1 MSKSSE
7 ILRREKME
15 TTVVDLIELFHATKQ
30 TESKAVKTLTWCRSM
45 LLTYA
50 AFLGEGARIR
60 DLNINTARAFVA
72 HLQAKKTRY
81 EGHPISPT
89 LKGGLSIHTIHGY
102 VRTIKVFG
110 TWLAEEEFVPSDPFA
125 KLKRPKLPQTMIEV
139 LTEAEIKKLLESI
152 NHNCFMGA
160 RLHTIVL
167 VLLDTGIRA
176 DELLT
181 LTVANTDLQSNQ
193 LKVMGK
199 GKKERVVPF
208 GITTKKALLRYITT
222 WKPSGTNLVFTGM
235 DGEGLTYTALAH
247 LIKRLGEKN
256 GVPRLRAHLLRH
268 TFAVSYLTNGGD
280 LMTLRLLLG
289 HTTISTTQLYLHLAG
304 KHLEVSHSKFSP
316 VDRLNVKSRTKG

>member
-1 MSKSSE
+1 MRPATLYDIGDRGFKRQAGVGQ
-7 ILRREKME
+7 RRRI
-15 TTVVDLIELFHATKQ
+15 V
-30 TESKAVKTLTWCRSM
+30 
-45 LLTYA
+45 A
-50 AFLGEGARIR
+50 AF
-60 DLNINTARAFVA
+60 
-72 HLQAKKTRY
+72 
-81 EGHPISPT
+81 
-89 LKGGLSIHTIHGY
+89 
-102 VRTIKVFG
+102 
-110 TWLAEEEFVPSDPFA
+110 W
-125 KLKRPKLPQTMIEV
+125 
-139 LTEAEIKKLLESI
+139 EI
-152 NHNCFMGA
+152 
-160 RLHTIVL
+160 
-167 VLLDTGIRA
+167 
-176 DELLT
+176 
-181 LTVANTDLQSNQ
+181 
-193 LKVMGK
+193 
-199 GKKERVVPF
+199 